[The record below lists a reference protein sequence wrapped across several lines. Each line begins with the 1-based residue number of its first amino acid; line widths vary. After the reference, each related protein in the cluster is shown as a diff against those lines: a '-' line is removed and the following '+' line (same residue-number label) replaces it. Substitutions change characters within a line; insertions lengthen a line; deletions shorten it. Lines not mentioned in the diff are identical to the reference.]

1 MIQNL
6 DFGDPKY
13 RAISIYSTSKT
24 HANQRC
30 VLISHLCD
38 KLLFEHSETLNDLE
52 ISVLSRV
59 ALPNRG
65 NASPKEL
72 AIISKCAS
80 RVGLSLGNG
89 GGK

>member
-6 DFGDPKY
+6 NFGDPKY
-13 RAISIYSTSKT
+13 RVAFSHCTSKT

-30 VLISHLCD
+30 IMILHLCD
-38 KLLFEHSETLNDLE
+38 KLLFEHSETLNDGE
-52 ISVLSRV
+52 ILVLSRV

-80 RVGLSLGNG
+80 RVGLSMGGNSHD
-89 GGK
+89 

>member
-6 DFGDPKY
+6 DFGDTKY
-13 RAISIYSTSKT
+13 RTTSPNYTSKT

-30 VLISHLCD
+30 ILISHLCD
-38 KLLFEHSETLNDLE
+38 KLLFEHPETLTDLE

-72 AIISKCAS
+72 TLISKCAS
-80 RVGLSLGNG
+80 RVGLSMGKG
-89 GGK
+89 GAL

>member
-1 MIQNL
+1 MQQNL

-13 RAISIYSTSKT
+13 RATCNYCTSKT

-30 VLISHLCD
+30 ILISHLCD
-38 KLLFEHSETLNDLE
+38 KLLFEHPETLTDLE

-59 ALPNRG
+59 ALRNRG

-72 AIISKCAS
+72 AIIRKCAS
-80 RVGLSLGNG
+80 RVGLNMGGNSHE
-89 GGK
+89 

>member
-6 DFGDPKY
+6 DFGDTKY
-13 RAISIYSTSKT
+13 RATSPNYTSKT

-30 VLISHLCD
+30 ILISHLCD

-80 RVGLSLGNG
+80 RSGLAMG
-89 GGK
+89 GSHD

>member
-13 RAISIYSTSKT
+13 RATSPNYTSKT

-30 VLISHLCD
+30 VMISHLCD
-38 KLLFEHSETLNDLE
+38 ELLFLHPETLNDFE

-80 RVGLSLGNG
+80 RVGLSMGKG
-89 GGK
+89 GAL

>member
-6 DFGDPKY
+6 DFGDTKY
-13 RAISIYSTSKT
+13 RTTSNHYTSKT

-38 KLLFEHSETLNDLE
+38 KLLFEHSETLNNLE

-80 RVGLSLGNG
+80 RVGLSMGGNSHD
-89 GGK
+89 